1 MKITKSQ
8 KTIFVLILVLF
19 ALASVE
25 AQQIKTFSEATGSGK
40 YQASYDFDKWN
51 FSVGKNRYEI
61 RKNGKAKKTDSKNR
75 ITNFRIMLDK
85 GEQVEGQIYFYQYK
99 NDLILVCE
107 TAPTFDSGAGF
118 IARLDRKTH
127 RTIWK
132 LHIPTFNIVQGL
144 IEGNSAYLA
153 ASGFAAKIN
162 LDTGKYLWKHKDFYR
177 KYKEDGAF
185 NIFGTPRIEGNIV
198 TFTENQDDYKRPPNL
213 IKFNKTSGKV
223 IEVKVN

>member
-1 MKITKSQ
+1 MKNIKSQ
-8 KTIFVLILVLF
+8 QIVFFLILFFF
-19 ALASVE
+19 ALAGVE
-25 AQQIKTFSEATGSGK
+25 AQQIKTFSEAKGSGK

-61 RKNGKAKKTDSKNR
+61 RKNGKAKKTDIKNR

-85 GEQVEGQIYFYQYK
+85 GEQIEGQIYFYQYK

-107 TAPTFDSGAGF
+107 TAPAFDSGAGF
-118 IARLDRKTH
+118 IARLARKTH
-127 RTIWK
+127 RTKWK
-132 LHIPTFNIVQGL
+132 SHIPTFNIVKGA

-153 ASGFAAKIN
+153 ASGFAAKVN

-185 NIFGTPRIEGNIV
+185 NIFGKPLIEGNIV
-198 TFTENQDDYKRPPNL
+198 TLTENQDDYNRPPNI